1 MLYLNN
7 LRETMSRVFL
17 LYVTFKLLH
26 VSKAPAL
33 LKSMLEYIARLS
45 FRFPVEIMHVITR
58 VTMP

>member
-1 MLYLNN
+1 
-7 LRETMSRVFL
+7 MSRVFL